1 MPATPQEIT
10 ALLNELAES
19 LKPAVLVLIDQ
30 IKPGVLDRDKNLPRY
45 KYNAGI
51 LDKWLKENA
60 VDKTTGEVAY
70 TLKNLR
76 KAVSVNKA
84 SLDWIVAPGSRAKS
98 DVQTEGN
105 KVFRREIPDIVSHTK
120 RIQEKQAEEAKAED
134 QRTLDSVAGQIA
146 RHSPYP
152 HSKAAKEKTEL
163 RAEFERLKKTGMK
176 PADINKAIRKM
187 IDGFPTYM
195 GVVRR

>member
-1 MPATPQEIT
+1 MPTTEEIT

-70 TLKNLR
+70 SLKNLR
-76 KAVSVNKA
+76 KAVSANKA
-84 SLDWIVAPGSRAKS
+84 SLDWIIPLGERSHS
-98 DVQTEGN
+98 GVQ
-105 KVFRREIPDIVSHTK
+105 
-120 RIQEKQAEEAKAED
+120 
-134 QRTLDSVAGQIA
+134 
-146 RHSPYP
+146 
-152 HSKAAKEKTEL
+152 
-163 RAEFERLKKTGMK
+163 
-176 PADINKAIRKM
+176 
-187 IDGFPTYM
+187 
-195 GVVRR
+195 